1 MTSPC
6 CQKEHPFDAFI
17 VSKRW
22 WPENQRCLIIGE
34 SPGGPDAH
42 YFYDSKH
49 PVRVR
54 RNLLMG
60 LTSCNMIYSESLD
73 AFKDGGFLFDHAL
86 RCQLPVEE
94 VKREWRRS
102 IRYESSVA
110 AKAVHLSSAVKDFQ
124 YVWIIGYLARNAV
137 AFLDEKLPR
146 EKHGL
151 ETPYFL
157 RGVRTYFVSR
167 YLLNI
172 SDAEVVAICKAFKA
186 FVQGQSCKD

>member
-6 CQKEHPFDAFI
+6 CQREHPFDVFS

-60 LTSCNMIYSESLD
+60 LTSCSMISSESLD
-73 AFKDGGFLFDHAL
+73 TFKDSGFLFDHAL
-86 RCQLPVEE
+86 RCQLPAVEI
-94 VKREWRRS
+94 KREWRRS
-102 IRYESSVA
+102 IRNESSRA
-110 AKAVHLSSAVKDFQ
+110 ANAAHLSSVIKDFQ
-124 YVWIIGYLARNAV
+124 YVWIMGYLARNAV
-137 AFLDEKLPR
+137 ACLDEKLPR
-146 EKHGL
+146 GKHGL
-151 ETPYFL
+151 KTPHFL
-157 RGVRTYFVSR
+157 RGARTYFVSR

-172 SDAEVVAICKAFKA
+172 SDAEVVTICKAFKA
-186 FVQGQSCKD
+186 FTHGQSCKD